1 MCSHFTIAAGIF
13 TESHQPLSVCVFLPL
28 TNFRKR
34 PSKDG
39 SSGAC
44 NCNAQ
49 DHCHLGRRNRGAPR
63 LQGEE
68 VIQLGRVL
76 HGTAPL
82 MLPLS
87 SFRLPRCTLGMGWCC
102 RGPWSWR
109 WQLRPHE
116 PLRCHYVRRSKPRSI
131 AGTRHVQTRVNGCT
145 KLHWA
150 VLHYLYHGKS

>member
-1 MCSHFTIAAGIF
+1 MLHL
-13 TESHQPLSVCVFLPL
+13 HQPLSVCVFLPL

-49 DHCHLGRRNRGAPR
+49 DHCHLGRRNRGAPS

-116 PLRCHYVRRSKPRSI
+116 PLPCHYVRRSKPPLVHSRNKACSDS
-131 AGTRHVQTRVNGCT
+131 GE
-145 KLHWA
+145 W
-150 VLHYLYHGKS
+150 LY